1 MQLYDFIII
10 PPFLSEI
17 QGLRRNMAAPPAAL
31 AERVE
36 SESRLQ
42 SEQGLL
48 DNGQYLDI
56 GGVTEHDANA
66 DSKSSTNT
74 TTNTSATTITTT
86 AENSSSSAPNHSK
99 FKSPDQHSKGPV
111 QFDQPNR

>member
-1 MQLYDFIII
+1 MV
-10 PPFLSEI
+10 
-17 QGLRRNMAAPPAAL
+17 APSAAL
-31 AERVE
+31 TGG

-42 SEQGLL
+42 HEQDLL

-56 GGVTEHDANA
+56 RGVTKPDVYADA
-66 DSKSSTNT
+66 SSNSTP
-74 TTNTSATTITTT
+74 NTSATTITTA
-86 AENSSSSAPNHSK
+86 AENPSLSTPNHSK

>member
-1 MQLYDFIII
+1 M
-10 PPFLSEI
+10 
-17 QGLRRNMAAPPAAL
+17 APPVAL
-31 AERVE
+31 VEPGE

-42 SEQGLL
+42 SAQGHL

-56 GGVTEHDANA
+56 RGVTEHDVNS

-74 TTNTSATTITTT
+74 TSNTSTTMITTT
-86 AENSSSSAPNHSK
+86 AAHSASSTPNHSK
-99 FKSPDQHSKGPV
+99 FKSPAQHSKGPV